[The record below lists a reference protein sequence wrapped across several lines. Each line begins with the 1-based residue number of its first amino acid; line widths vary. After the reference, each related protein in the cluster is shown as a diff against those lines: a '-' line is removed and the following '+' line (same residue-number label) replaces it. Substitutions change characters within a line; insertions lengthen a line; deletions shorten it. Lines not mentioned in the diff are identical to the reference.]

1 MCVCMK
7 DKSRRNRP
15 EEHQTQ
21 LRLTHSHSH
30 SHSTHYNYFCFE
42 KKKKIYNDEIFA
54 MYNLSPPSFSLS
66 HLKITF
72 KESINRPQP
81 LHFLKI
87 LI

>member
-21 LRLTHSHSH
+21 LRLTHSH